1 MNDYLSAWLFLT
13 DAFRIIFMAAVLR
26 LAVILSLLHEC
37 LINIMY
43 TVLLRAVAWASYRWA
58 LVVWA

>member
-1 MNDYLSAWLFLT
+1 M
-13 DAFRIIFMAAVLR
+13 FMAAVSR

-43 TVLLRAVAWASYRWA
+43 TVLLRAVG
-58 LVVWA
+58 LVVVVVVAVLAAS